1 MSEELDLPK
10 TGTSQITVYL
20 SDDSTLQA
28 TNKTQLPFKQL
39 SSEARE
45 ANILP
50 GLTKSLLSVNK
61 MAENG
66 YTTVFRSG
74 DEGVMIHKKGTL
86 TITTSKPPVLQ
97 GCKKRGAK
105 LWTVSAPVT
114 NNEHKEVANV
124 YNLPSI
130 SQTIKYLHAAA
141 GYPVE
146 ETWTKAITA
155 GNYTTWPGLTAL
167 TV

>member
-1 MSEELDLPK
+1 LGATSQFRSEELDLPK

-20 SDDSTLQA
+20 PDDSTLQA
-28 TNKTQLPFKQL
+28 TNKSQLPFKQL

-66 YTTVFRSG
+66 STTIFRPG
-74 DEGVMIHKKGTL
+74 DKGVTIHIKGTL

-97 GCKKRGAK
+97 GCKQRGAK
-105 LWTVSAPVT
+105 FGQYQ
-114 NNEHKEVANV
+114 HQQ
-124 YNLPSI
+124 
-130 SQTIKYLHAAA
+130 QTMN
-141 GYPVE
+141 
-146 ETWTKAITA
+146 TKKWQM
-155 GNYTTWPGLTAL
+155 YTTYHQFPKQSNTSMLQQATQSRKHGQRQ
-167 TV
+167 